1 MAPEH
6 PEKAEETHEEEPMS
20 DDERAIRELIDT
32 WMAASRAGD
41 TQTVLGLMT
50 DDVVFMVPGREPFGK
65 QEFAAMS
72 QGMKDV
78 RVEGSSEIRELQV
91 LGDWAYVRS
100 YLQIA
105 VTPPGGNSVKR
116 AGYTLTILRKQPDG
130 RWLLARDANL
140 LTPQT

>member
-1 MAPEH
+1 
-6 PEKAEETHEEEPMS
+6 MS
-20 DDERAIRELIDT
+20 DDERAIRDLIDT

-50 DDVVFMVPGREPFGK
+50 DDVVFMVPGRDPFGK

-78 RVEGSSEIRELQV
+78 RVEGSSEIRELRV
-91 LGDWAYVRS
+91 LGDWAYLRS
-100 YLQIA
+100 YLQIS

>member
-1 MAPEH
+1 M
-6 PEKAEETHEEEPMS
+6 
-20 DDERAIRELIDT
+20 
-32 WMAASRAGD
+32 
-41 TQTVLGLMT
+41 
-50 DDVVFMVPGREPFGK
+50 
-65 QEFAAMS
+65 
-72 QGMKDV
+72 